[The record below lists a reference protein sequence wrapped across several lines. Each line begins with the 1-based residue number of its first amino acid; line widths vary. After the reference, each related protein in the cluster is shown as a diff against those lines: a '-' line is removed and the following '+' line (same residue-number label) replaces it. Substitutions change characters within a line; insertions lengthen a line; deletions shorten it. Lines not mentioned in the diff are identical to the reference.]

1 MTKGRILYIE
11 DNKINMDIIRKNLEF
26 WEYELIAEFDGTQG
40 VATARREKPNLILVD
55 INLPDVDG
63 VQIIRTLKASSDL
76 SKIPVV
82 ALTADATNENRK
94 TCVDAGANGF
104 LVKPI
109 NRRELLKTLQDLLL
123 EK

>member
-26 WEYELIAEFDGTQG
+26 WEYELIAEFDGAQG
-40 VATARREKPNLILVD
+40 VSTAAREKPDLILVD

-63 VQIIRTLKASSDL
+63 VQIIRTLKATSSL
-76 SKIPVV
+76 TAIPVV

-94 TCVDAGANGF
+94 TCIDAGANGF